1 MRWQVRTE
9 PMKNLAMKR
18 AEPPRV
24 RERAPVHVSENDG
37 RVEGYASLFGVADHG
52 GDVVMP
58 GAFVASLRRRGPRNI
73 RFLFQHDPAQPIG
86 VWDEIRED
94 RRGLYVR
101 GRLIC
106 GVERAREIAA
116 LLRAGAL
123 DGLSIGFRTVRA
135 DRDPRLRTRR
145 LHEIDLWEISIVT
158 FPMLPGAKVS
168 RIKRARAP
176 ADITARL
183 TAASR
188 LLRERPPTKRNP
200 FTFTATRRA

>member
-1 MRWQVRTE
+1 
-9 PMKNLAMKR
+9 MKNLAVKR
-18 AEPPRV
+18 GEPMLR
-24 RERAPVHVSENDG
+24 RERPPMRVSESDG
-37 RVEGYASLFGVADHG
+37 RVEGYASLFGVPDYG

-58 GAFVASLRRRGPRNI
+58 GAFAASLRRRGTSGV

-94 RRGLYVR
+94 KRGLYVR
-101 GRLIC
+101 GRLIG
-106 GVERAREIAA
+106 GVARAREIAA

-168 RIKRARAP
+168 RIEQAGACVPAAPTRRLQTMSSALRRASSP
-176 ADITARL
+176 KTSIH
-183 TAASR
+183 
-188 LLRERPPTKRNP
+188 RE
-200 FTFTATRRA
+200 TRRA